1 MTRSLRS
8 KFGNSL
14 KRVLAALLFCLVS
27 ASPAAART
35 LDEYRNAVLY
45 ARELTLQ
52 LLYPEAETTRSAA
65 AYAAF
70 EKQKL
75 QELRSALPRSEK
87 IEFQGNSIETDN
99 GWYFEKLDE
108 YENGAKESEKRELV
122 LTAIS
127 ERLDSIAKKTAELQN
142 PGAAK
147 TSKDEDKR
155 KLSEILRR
163 EEYRKAEEGDK
174 SMIRQMYDAVI
185 KWLDELFPKIER
197 KPGESFGFGQ
207 IASILVYVVLGLLL
221 VGIGYLIYKFA
232 PALIRRYRTREK
244 TDNGDR
250 VILGETLSADQ
261 RSSDIIAD
269 AERLA
274 RDGDLRGAI
283 RKGYIALLF
292 ELGERKIIGISR
304 HKTNR
309 DYLRDVRER
318 KLLHEK
324 MNGLTKTYERHWYGF
339 GEPQSGDW
347 EEFKTVYK
355 EALNG

>member
-1 MTRSLRS
+1 MIRTLQSYVFTILRT
-8 KFGNSL
+8 
-14 KRVLAALLFCLVS
+14 VLPALLLCMVAASTVS
-27 ASPAAART
+27 ARS
-35 LDEYRNAVLY
+35 LDEYRSAVLK

-52 LLYPEAETTRSAA
+52 LLYPEDETIASASV
-65 AYAAF
+65 YVEF

-75 QELRSALPRSEK
+75 QQLRVALPRSET
-87 IEFQGNSIETDN
+87 IEFAGNSIETDN
-99 GWYFEKLDE
+99 SWFFEKLDE
-108 YENGAKESEKRELV
+108 YEKEANVSEKRELV
-122 LTAIS
+122 LTAIA
-127 ERLDSIAKKTAELQN
+127 ERLDSIAKN
-142 PGAAK
+142 AADLMSPPK
-147 TSKDEDKR
+147 VRTSKDEDKR

-163 EEYRKAEEGDK
+163 EEFKKAEEGDK
-174 SMIRQMYDAVI
+174 SLIRQMYDSVM
-185 KWLDELFPKIER
+185 KWLDSLFPKIEP
-197 KPGESFGFGQ
+197 KPGQSFGFNE

-232 PALIRRYRTREK
+232 PALIRRYRTRET
-244 TDNGDR
+244 TDRSDR
-250 VILGETLSADQ
+250 VILGETMSADQ

-274 RDGDLRGAI
+274 RNGDLRGAI

-292 ELGERKIIGISR
+292 ELGERKVLGISR

-339 GEPQSGDW
+339 GEPESGDW
-347 EEFKTVYK
+347 EEFKSGYK